1 MKRPAP
7 VLSFLILPFLLLSG
21 AAQAQQSGTL
31 EKVQKSG
38 EIAMG
43 VRESSAPLSY
53 TLGAGEFTGYHVE
66 LCRAIVE
73 RMGKSLGREIK
84 VNYQPVTSQNRIS
97 LVQNG
102 TVDLECGSTT
112 NNETRQK
119 DVAFGLTTYVT
130 EVRTAVKVKSGISS
144 IAQLNRKTVV
154 TTTEIG
160 RAHV

>member
-1 MKRPAP
+1 MKRPAL

-21 AAQAQQSGTL
+21 AAHAQQTGTL

>member
-73 RMGKSLGREIK
+73 RMGDRKSTRL
-84 VNYQPVTSQNRIS
+84 NSSHSQQSRMP
-97 LVQNG
+97 
-102 TVDLECGSTT
+102 
-112 NNETRQK
+112 
-119 DVAFGLTTYVT
+119 
-130 EVRTAVKVKSGISS
+130 SS
-144 IAQLNRKTVV
+144 A
-154 TTTEIG
+154 
-160 RAHV
+160 